1 MVDKRNSTSVFLK
14 LYFQHK
20 KRRALDVLSSINLR
34 ITVKEG
40 KKKKVTQPCKKTAPV
55 SHHGVCE
62 QEEELLT
69 V

>member
-20 KRRALDVLSSINLR
+20 ERRALDVLSSINLR

-40 KKKKVTQPCKKTAPV
+40 KKKKLPSRARKRLQSAIMECV
-55 SHHGVCE
+55 SRKESC
-62 QEEELLT
+62 
-69 V
+69 